1 MYREYRKNAF
11 TLIELLVVIAI
22 IAILAAMLLPAL
34 SKAKQRAQAISCIN
48 NLKQLM
54 LAVAMYPG
62 DNNGHFPPNPDYE
75 SSPSWVAG
83 RMDGGISIGG
93 IYAGIVDATNSALL
107 IDSRYSLLGP
117 YVKTPKIFKC
127 PADLSTFDGVPRVR
141 SYNMS
146 QSIGG
151 TANGT
156 LVDGTHI
163 AGHWLTGDVKGVGND
178 KPPGGSPWKV
188 YLKESE
194 ITGSPGP
201 SDLFVLTE
209 KHPNSMRDAT
219 FSVEMPSSPISTQ
232 FISIPSKVH
241 NNGCSF
247 SFADGH
253 AEIHRWLNPGIFP
266 PQNWAIDASTSAING
281 GPKGNWNGN
290 ILFNQDV
297 IWVAHRTSG
306 ASGTVPFQP

>member
-1 MYREYRKNAF
+1 MNRKYRKSAF

-34 SKAKQRAQAISCIN
+34 SKAKQKALAISCMS

-54 LAVAMYPG
+54 LAVKMYPD
-62 DNNGHFPPNPDYE
+62 DNNGHFSPNPDYE

-83 RMDGGISIGG
+83 SMAGGKSIGG
-93 IYAGIVDATNSALL
+93 PYAGIVDATNSALL
-107 IDSRYSLLGP
+107 VDSSYSLLAP

-156 LVDGTHI
+156 LVDGSHV
-163 AGHWLTGDVKGVGND
+163 AGHWLSSGNGVA
-178 KPPGGSPWKV
+178 PGGSPWKV
-188 YLKESE
+188 YIKESE

-209 KHPNSMRDAT
+209 KHPNSMNDAT
-219 FSVEMPSSPISTQ
+219 FSVQMPTGPASTQ
-232 FISIPSKVH
+232 FISIPGKVH

-247 SFADGH
+247 AFADGH
-253 AEIHRWLNPGIFP
+253 AEIHHWLNPGIFP
-266 PQNWAIDASTSAING
+266 HEDWAITASTPTING
-281 GPKGNWNGN
+281 ASGGGWNGN
-290 ILFNQDV
+290 TLFNPDV
-297 IWVAHRTSG
+297 MWVAHRASG
-306 ASGTVPFQP
+306 ASGTVTFQP